1 MEWLLLAVG
10 LVLILGTA
18 FFVAVEFC
26 FVALDVTSVQRAVDS
41 GDTHLKPLLKCLRTL
56 STQLS
61 AVQLGITLTTLLTG
75 YVIEPSLGKLLK
87 PLFDGMGLNDATSG
101 ATSLV
106 VAMIVATFLS
116 MLLGELIPKNLVI
129 AEPLRIGRYLAGPQ
143 LVFTAVFKPIVLL
156 LNGFANKVLHLMG
169 IEAKEELSGA
179 RTPAELSSLLKRSAQ
194 LGTVEADT
202 ARFLERTLVFG
213 ERSAAD
219 VMTPRIRME
228 TVQAEDPLDEVIETA
243 RRSGYSRFLVIDES
257 PDEVRGVV
265 HVKKA
270 VSVPRDRRD
279 ELVAATIM
287 SDVASVPETVHLDD
301 LIGVLRTA
309 NLQMAVVLDEYG
321 GTAGMVTLED
331 LVEEIVGDVADEH
344 DRRPAG
350 VLQSADGSW
359 FFPGLL
365 RPDEATEQIPG
376 LVAEEGPDYETM
388 GGLIMT
394 RLGRIP
400 DRGDE
405 VASEGGVLRVSAMDG
420 FRVDRIEFVPDAPQQ
435 PTPSR
440 PAEVPSAAADDVA
453 GGAA

>member
-1 MEWLLLAVG
+1 MEWILLGVG
-10 LVLILGTA
+10 LLLILGTA

-26 FVALDVTSVQRAVDS
+26 FVALDVTSVQRAVDA
-41 GDTHLKPLLKCLRTL
+41 GDAHLKPLLKCLRTL

-75 YVIEPSLGKLLK
+75 YVIEPSLGKLLL
-87 PLFDGMGLNDATSG
+87 PVFESMGLNATASA

-106 VAMIVATFLS
+106 VAMIIATLLS

-129 AEPLRIGRYLAGPQ
+129 AEPLKIGRYLAGPQ
-143 LVFTAVFKPIVLL
+143 LIFTTVFKPVVIL
-156 LNGFANKVLHLMG
+156 LNMVANWILARMG

-202 ARFLERTLVFG
+202 ARFLEKTLVFG
-213 ERSAAD
+213 ERTAAD

-228 TVQAEDPLDEVIETA
+228 TVQVEDPLEDVIETA
-243 RRSGYSRFLVIDES
+243 RRSGYSRFLVIEDS

-270 VSVPRDRRD
+270 VSVPRDRRG

-344 DRRPAG
+344 DRRQAG

-359 FFPGLL
+359 FFSGLL
-365 RPDEATEQIPG
+365 RPDEASEQIPG
-376 LVAEEGPDYETM
+376 MRAQEDSDYETM
-388 GGLIMT
+388 GGFMMT

-400 DRGDE
+400 TRGDE
-405 VASEGGVLRVSAMDG
+405 VQVADGVLRVTSMDG
-420 FRVDRIEFVPDAPQQ
+420 FRVDRIEFVPALD
-435 PTPSR
+435 R
-440 PAEVPSAAADDVA
+440 VA
-453 GGAA
+453 SDEGGAA

>member
-1 MEWLLLAVG
+1 MEWLLLGIG
-10 LVLILGTA
+10 LILILGTA

-26 FVALDVTSVQRAVDS
+26 FVALDVTSVQRSVDA

-75 YVIEPSLGKLLK
+75 YVIEPSLGKLIR
-87 PLFDGMGLNDATSG
+87 PLFESMGMNDTAAG
-101 ATSLV
+101 ASSLV
-106 VAMIVATFLS
+106 VAMVLATLLS

-129 AEPLRIGRYLAGPQ
+129 AEPLKIGRYLAGPQ

-156 LNGFANKVLHLMG
+156 LNAVANKILHLMG

-202 ARFLERTLVFG
+202 ARFLERTLTFG
-213 ERSAAD
+213 ERTAAD

-228 TVQAEDPLDEVIETA
+228 TVQAEDPLESVIETA
-243 RRSGYSRFLVIDES
+243 RRTGFSRFLVIDDS

-270 VSVPRDRRD
+270 VSVPRDRRG

-301 LIGVLRTA
+301 LIGVLRDA

-365 RPDEATEQIPG
+365 RPDEASEQIPG
-376 LVAEEGPDYETM
+376 LQVEGESEYETM
-388 GGLIMT
+388 GGMIMT
-394 RLGRIP
+394 HLGRIP
-400 DRGDE
+400 ARGDE
-405 VASEGGVLRVSAMDG
+405 IALNDGVLRVTSMDG
-420 FRVDRIEFVPDAPQQ
+420 FRVNRIEFVPA
-435 PTPSR
+435 SVR
-440 PAEVPSAAADDVA
+440 SARSEA
-453 GGAA
+453 